1 MRVGPIWRR
10 VMDRMEGR
18 LETADHL
25 NTRQFLIAV
34 RKLADALGYG
44 TDRSP
49 FLGSGIEY
57 AQSRQYQPGDPVRS
71 IDWRVTARTG
81 KVFVKEYEAPKQL
94 PCFLLLDTSASMTV
108 SSTRK
113 SKYAVAVHVAGGLA
127 FACLDR
133 VSPVGVLGV
142 GGRDLRVDPT
152 MSKSRILQW
161 LHEFRHFRYDEPTT
175 LSRRV
180 SELAPTLPNRC
191 LVVVLSDLQEPGA
204 VAALKL
210 MAQRHDV
217 VVLQFRDPAEGGLG
231 SVGFIQAGEAETGR
245 VFVTRG
251 VKPWVDPEPVA
262 RELKRA
268 GVDHLLIRTDRPFV
282 ADLRQFLRSRNVLGR
297 GRG

>member
-1 MRVGPIWRR
+1 
-10 VMDRMEGR
+10 MEGR

-152 MSKSRILQW
+152 MS
-161 LHEFRHFRYDEPTT
+161 
-175 LSRRV
+175 
-180 SELAPTLPNRC
+180 
-191 LVVVLSDLQEPGA
+191 
-204 VAALKL
+204 
-210 MAQRHDV
+210 
-217 VVLQFRDPAEGGLG
+217 
-231 SVGFIQAGEAETGR
+231 
-245 VFVTRG
+245 
-251 VKPWVDPEPVA
+251 
-262 RELKRA
+262 
-268 GVDHLLIRTDRPFV
+268 
-282 ADLRQFLRSRNVLGR
+282 
-297 GRG
+297 